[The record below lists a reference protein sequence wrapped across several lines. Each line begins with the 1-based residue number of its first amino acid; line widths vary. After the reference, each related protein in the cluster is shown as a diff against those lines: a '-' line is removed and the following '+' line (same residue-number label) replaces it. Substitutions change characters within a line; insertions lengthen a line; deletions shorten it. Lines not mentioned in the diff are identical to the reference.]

1 VLGVSGPSLRTH
13 DVRDAEDGGQV
24 IEMEFTR
31 EMEGQF
37 RIEVNYERIMESAAA
52 EALVP
57 TISVTDAEVEHGR
70 IAIEALTAVEVRATT
85 VERLSGLDINELP
98 QQLVLKTT
106 NPILLAFRYVN
117 AKPPFKLALKI
128 TRHKEIDVQVAA
140 IERADYK
147 SLVTRDGLVVTT
159 ARLMVRNSQRQFLR
173 LTLPPDSQ
181 VWSVFVDGKPEKP
194 AFATD
199 GVKADGSAVLVKM
212 INSARGFP
220 VDIVYAT
227 PIQDIDGLGK
237 VSSRLPR
244 PDMVVTHSR
253 WDVFLPI
260 GPRYHALDS
269 TMDLVLR
276 GLRVNPRVAGGEVMA
291 RAGDAYQAQMGQ
303 PLRIT
308 VPTQG
313 VQFAFEKLYANQSS
327 EEAAFS
333 LHYVSARGNQLGL
346 FASAA
351 GTLLLWLGIAGL
363 ASSRIRL
370 PRPAIL
376 ASVVLGVAVL
386 VGTIGFLG
394 TSPVV
399 ASVLSLVIAVLL
411 ALWAAVHRWR
421 DWRRGRL
428 AA

>member
-1 VLGVSGPSLRTH
+1 
-13 DVRDAEDGGQV
+13 
-24 IEMEFTR
+24 
-31 EMEGQF
+31 
-37 RIEVNYERIMESAAA
+37 
-52 EALVP
+52 
-57 TISVTDAEVEHGR
+57 
-70 IAIEALTAVEVRATT
+70 
-85 VERLSGLDINELP
+85 
-98 QQLVLKTT
+98 VLKTT
-106 NPILLAFRYVN
+106 NPILHAFRYVN

-140 IERADYK
+140 IERADYR
-147 SLVTRDGLVVTT
+147 SLVTRDGLAVTT
-159 ARLMVRNSQRQFLR
+159 ARFMVRNSQRQFLR

-181 VWSVFVDGKPEKP
+181 IWSVFVDGKPEKP

-199 GVKADGSAVLVKM
+199 GIKADGSTVLVKM

-227 PIQDIDGLGK
+227 PIQEIDGLGK

-253 WDVFLPI
+253 WDVFLPV

-269 TMDLVLR
+269 TMNLVLR
-276 GLRVNPRVAGGEVMA
+276 GLRVNPRVAAGEVMA
-291 RAGDAYQAQMGQ
+291 RASDAYQAQMGQ

-333 LHYVSARGNQLGL
+333 LHYVSERGNQIGL

-370 PRPAIL
+370 PRPAII
-376 ASVVLGVAVL
+376 ASVVLGGAVL

-394 TSPVV
+394 TSPVI
-399 ASVLSLVIAVLL
+399 ASALSLVLAVVL
-411 ALWAAVHRWR
+411 ALWAAIHRLR
-421 DWRRGRL
+421 DWRQSRL
-428 AA
+428 AT

>member
-1 VLGVSGPSLRTH
+1 
-13 DVRDAEDGGQV
+13 
-24 IEMEFTR
+24 
-31 EMEGQF
+31 
-37 RIEVNYERIMESAAA
+37 
-52 EALVP
+52 
-57 TISVTDAEVEHGR
+57 
-70 IAIEALTAVEVRATT
+70 
-85 VERLSGLDINELP
+85 
-98 QQLVLKTT
+98 
-106 NPILLAFRYVN
+106 
-117 AKPPFKLALKI
+117 
-128 TRHKEIDVQVAA
+128 
-140 IERADYK
+140 
-147 SLVTRDGLVVTT
+147 
-159 ARLMVRNSQRQFLR
+159 MVRNSQRQFLR

-199 GVKADGSAVLVKM
+199 GIKENGSAVLVKM

-227 PIQDIDGLGK
+227 PIQEIDGLGTI
-237 VSSRLPR
+237 SSRLPR

-313 VQFAFEKLYANQSS
+313 ILFAFEKLYANQSS

-333 LHYVSARGNQLGL
+333 LRYVSARGNQLGL
-346 FASAA
+346 LGSAA

-376 ASVVLGVAVL
+376 ASIVVGVAVL

-394 TSPVV
+394 TSPLV
-399 ASVLSLVIAVLL
+399 ASVLSLVLAVLL
-411 ALWAAVHRWR
+411 ALWAAVHRLR
-421 DWRRGRL
+421 DWRQGRI